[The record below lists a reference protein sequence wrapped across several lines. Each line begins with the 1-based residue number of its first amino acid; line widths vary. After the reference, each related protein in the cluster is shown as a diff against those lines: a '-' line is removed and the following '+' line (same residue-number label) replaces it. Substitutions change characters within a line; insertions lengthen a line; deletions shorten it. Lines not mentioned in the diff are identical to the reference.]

1 VTRAPSMITI
11 IGISLL
17 WSCVSH
23 AATCTASTNN
33 FNFGNYDVMNT
44 VATTVTGANLISV
57 SCTGGKGT
65 MTVDLSTGVSG
76 NYFPRTM
83 IYASNANILAYNL
96 YTTAGLTTVWGNGTG
111 GTGNIVQT
119 FKNKST
125 TTFDVYGQITAQ
137 QNVVAGAY
145 SDSIT
150 VTVSF

>member
-1 VTRAPSMITI
+1 MRNLYILTTI
-11 IGISLL
+11 SILL
-17 WSCVSH
+17 FCSSVAD
-23 AATCTASTNN
+23 AATCTASAKN
-33 FNFGNYDVMNT
+33 FSFGNYDVMNAA
-44 VATTVTGANLISV
+44 ATTVTGTSLLSV

-65 MTVDLSTGVSG
+65 MTVDLSTGASG
-76 NYFPRTM
+76 NYFPRAM
-83 IYASNANILAYNL
+83 IYASNANTLAYNL
-96 YTTAGLTTVWGNGTG
+96 YTTASLTTVWGNGTG

-137 QNVVAGAY
+137 QNVVPGAY